1 MTAITNF
8 FSFWRTTTT
17 RDREIVDAVVRPE
30 HAGPSLALR
39 AALDQWNGV
48 HYWVSNDGAPRLV
61 LVRVL
66 APPRRERWWL
76 HAFLFVSTFLTV
88 WMGGGLL
95 AGAPYVLPPLHSVAD
110 AWGAL
115 AGWVQAMRPGL
126 EFAMGLMAIL
136 LAHEAGHYI
145 AARRYGIDVSPPYFL
160 PAPPLWNFVG
170 TFGAFIR
177 LRSPV
182 VDRRQ
187 LLDVG
192 AAGPWAGFAVAV
204 LVLFAGLSLSETVSG
219 VGAQS
224 PQLIMLHDQRLYLGD
239 SLFMA
244 ATRRL
249 FTDGGTMVLHPLA
262 FAGWLGLLVTALNL
276 LPLGQLDGGHVLYG
290 LVGGGQRWLGR
301 ATWLALLALGSLF
314 WGWIL
319 WAALTLLLG
328 RGRLAHPSVL
338 ERHRPV
344 PGSRQPFGWATVL
357 LFVVTFTPVPFHGA
371 GLGALQLF

>member
-1 MTAITNF
+1 VSAITNF

-17 RDREIVDAVVRPE
+17 RDREIVDAVVRAE
-30 HAGPSLALR
+30 HAGPSPGLR
-39 AALDQWNGV
+39 AALEQWNGV

-61 LVRVL
+61 LVRAL

-76 HAFLFVSTFLTV
+76 HLVLFGVTFFTV

-95 AGAPYVLPPLHSVAD
+95 AGAPYVLPPVGSVAD
-110 AWGAL
+110 AGRAL
-115 AGWVQAMRPGL
+115 AGWVLAMRPGL

-136 LAHEAGHYI
+136 LAHETGHYI
-145 AARRYGIDVSPPYFL
+145 VARRYGIDVSPPYFL

-170 TFGAFIR
+170 TFGAFIP

-204 LVLFAGLSLSETVSG
+204 LVLLAGLSLSDTVSG
-219 VGAQS
+219 AGAPS

-244 ATRRL
+244 AARQL
-249 FTDGGTMVLHPLA
+249 FTDGGTVALHPLA

-290 LVGGGQRWLGR
+290 LVGGAQRWLGR
-301 ATWLALLALGSLF
+301 VTWLGLLALGSLF

-344 PGSRQPFGWATVL
+344 PASRQPFGWATVL
-357 LFVVTFTPVPFHGA
+357 LFVVTFTPIPFHGA
-371 GLGALQLF
+371 GLGALRLF